1 MIAKVGQRIIE
12 YVAQVFDLHVNVGT
26 QCDTGDHDHVCVWVS
41 RGEGA
46 VCECICMCVCVCVVC
61 V

>member
-1 MIAKVGQRIIE
+1 MIPKVGQHIIE

-26 QCDTGDHDHVCVWVS
+26 QCDTGVS
-41 RGEGA
+41 DLNLTIYGMT
-46 VCECICMCVCVCVVC
+46 MCVCVCIEGGGGC